1 MSSSRN
7 LQEYRK
13 QVVNGAS
20 PLQLV
25 IMLYDGAL
33 RFMDAGRRAMIEKDI
48 DLQNTSLQKA
58 QKIVLELASCLDM
71 RQGGEIAENLFALY
85 TYCYNQLVAANIE
98 DKPEYIDHAARVLS
112 DLRESWVQIE
122 HGLQPTE
129 MADAA

>member
-33 RFMDAGRRAMIEKDI
+33 RFMDAGRRAMEERNI
-48 DLQNTSLQKA
+48 DAQNTNLQKA

-98 DKPEYIDHAARVLS
+98 DDPALIDQATRVLS
-112 DLRESWVQIE
+112 DLRESWVQLE
-122 HGLQPTE
+122 ANLQPVGVP
-129 MADAA
+129 DAA

>member
-1 MSSSRN
+1 LSSSRN

-33 RFMDAGRRAMIEKDI
+33 RFMDAGRRAMEERNI
-48 DLQNTSLQKA
+48 DAQNTNLQKA

-98 DKPEYIDHAARVLS
+98 DDPALIDQATRVLS
-112 DLRESWVQIE
+112 DLRESWVQLE
-122 HGLQPTE
+122 ANLQPVGVP
-129 MADAA
+129 DAA

>member
-33 RFMDAGRRAMIEKDI
+33 RFMDAGRRAMAAGDIET
-48 DLQNTSLQKA
+48 QNTSLQKA

-71 RQGGEIAENLFALY
+71 GQGGEIAENLFALY

-98 DKPEYIDHAARVLS
+98 DKPEYIDQATRVLT

-122 HGLQPTE
+122 ASLQPME
-129 MADAA
+129 VADAA